1 MLEEEIEFARVR
13 DAKVMFAVDSLDMSF
28 ADAEINAIDRDA
40 RREFWKQY
48 AIKRVTESTTT
59 RSIGQSLGEKQLRT
73 DSVDELGWFANVR
86 HEGSS
91 AQFPQ
96 KMKHVTK
103 PEKNEEGEPF
113 SSRTGPPS
121 SRVDSLH
128 TGPSLKTVATGGSAH
143 GGCVTEVNQA
153 DTEQPSA
160 GPGGACAPRLC
171 PSSSALDPH
180 ATLPLAPGSL

>member
-48 AIKRVTESTTT
+48 AVKRVTESTTT
-59 RSIGQSLGEKQLRT
+59 RSIGQSLGEKQLQT

-86 HEGSS
+86 HDCSS
-91 AQFPQ
+91 AHFSQ
-96 KMKHVTK
+96 KKCKSK

-121 SRVDSLH
+121 SRVDSVH
-128 TGPSLKTVATGGSAH
+128 SGQSLK
-143 GGCVTEVNQA
+143 
-153 DTEQPSA
+153 D
-160 GPGGACAPRLC
+160 
-171 PSSSALDPH
+171 
-180 ATLPLAPGSL
+180 